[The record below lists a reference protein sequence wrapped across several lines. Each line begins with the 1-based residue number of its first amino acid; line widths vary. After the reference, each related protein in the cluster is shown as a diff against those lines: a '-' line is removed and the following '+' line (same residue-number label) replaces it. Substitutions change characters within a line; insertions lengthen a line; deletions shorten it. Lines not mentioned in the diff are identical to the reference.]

1 MWSDSPFHKAPN
13 YILNRLICFCW
24 ILYSSLQYVLFIPVY
39 NQTMFSYFPYIYLGG
54 RGVVCFCAPSILIK
68 YRGWAAHIRSFCS
81 VFCTV
86 FFFSEDG
93 LLSPFLMRVFRGYQG
108 NCWIQFHFSCW
119 VCLVHVHSTIIFE
132 ANSFLAL
139 ISSTRRSLFMEK
151 EFSCL
156 CRIVEFFLLF
166 YC

>member
-39 NQTMFSYFPYIYLGG
+39 NQTMFSYFSYIYLGG

-86 FFFSEDG
+86 FFFQRMG
-93 LLSPFLMRVFRGYQG
+93 FCLPF
-108 NCWIQFHFSCW
+108 WW
-119 VCLVHVHSTIIFE
+119 E
-132 ANSFLAL
+132 FLEVTKA
-139 ISSTRRSLFMEK
+139 TV
-151 EFSCL
+151 EFSFILAAGFVLYMFTAPSYSRQIHSWHWSAVHAGL
-156 CRIVEFFLLF
+156 CSWKKNLVVCVEL
-166 YC
+166 